1 MINSGGYM
9 AKEQRTP
16 SNITREVYNMVIIC
30 FLQDFLNLRPGSI
43 IQMLDWFRYSKRK
56 VRVGKNRSVCWKNPK
71 TRKRIRNRINR
82 FFKLGNRLNLDTIV
96 KA

>member
-1 MINSGGYM
+1 
-9 AKEQRTP
+9 
-16 SNITREVYNMVIIC
+16 MVIIC
-30 FLQDFLNLRPGSI
+30 FLQDPLHLRPGEHSI
-43 IQMLDWFRYSKRK
+43 NDGWLRHSKRK

-71 TRKRIRNRINR
+71 TRTRIKNRINR